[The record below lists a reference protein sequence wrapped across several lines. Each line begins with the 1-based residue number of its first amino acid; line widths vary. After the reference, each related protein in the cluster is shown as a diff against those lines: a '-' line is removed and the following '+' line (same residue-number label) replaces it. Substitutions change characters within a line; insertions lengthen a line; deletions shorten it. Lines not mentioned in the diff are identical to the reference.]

1 METTDSTF
9 QRDVLESSVPVIVD
23 FYAPW
28 CGPCK
33 ILGPIME
40 RIKERTVG
48 KIKVLK
54 LDTDSNPTVAEKY
67 KISSLPTVIFF
78 NGGKVVDEFIGVR
91 PEKTYV
97 DSIVGLLK

>member
-9 QRDVLESSVPVIVD
+9 QKDVLESNIPVIVD

-33 ILGPIME
+33 ILWPIME
-40 RIKERTVG
+40 RISQKTDG

-54 LDTDSNPTVAEKY
+54 LDTDSNPMIAEKY
-67 KISSLPTVIFF
+67 QISSLPTVIFF
-78 NGGKVVDEFIGVR
+78 NKGEIVNEFTGVR
-91 PEKTYV
+91 PEKVYV
-97 DSIVGLLK
+97 DTIVKLLK